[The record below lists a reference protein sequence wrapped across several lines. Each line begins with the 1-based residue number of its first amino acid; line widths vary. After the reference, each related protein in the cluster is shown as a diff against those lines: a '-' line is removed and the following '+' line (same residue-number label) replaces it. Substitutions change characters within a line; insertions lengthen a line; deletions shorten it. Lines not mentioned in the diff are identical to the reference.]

1 MLKGVKYYLIDL
13 GIAMEHM
20 VLAATEMGLATCWVG
35 WFDERKIKKT
45 LGIPSEWKVVSVL
58 TVGYAD
64 EGLRPRVKKTL
75 SIEKILFF
83 K

>member
-1 MLKGVKYYLIDL
+1 M

-45 LGIPSEWKVVSVL
+45 LSIPSGWKVVSIL

-64 EGLRPRVKKTL
+64 EGLKTRDKKTL
-75 SIEKILFF
+75 PIEEILFF